1 MDFLHESFTVTLI
14 EGGSKGFSFAANVV
28 DERPPFEDILG
39 LKHFADE
46 LGSKTVAA
54 IARSRS
60 SLVSMD
66 LLIDKGGMIALF
78 TFSSKV
84 QMSQAKT
91 AVDLVIKAFPPQQRE
106 SLIRSF
112 RAFDELDRNRVVA
125 MATLGSLRPYVPKEK
140 EESEEKSGAIFY
152 LPGERNPDPKFA
164 SVEAYCLALEE
175 EERIEKA
182 SLVEE
187 SWQHT
192 LALTDTASF
201 SGTLAIQRAKV
212 DWVEMAQKFATISIL
227 SVGSCKLTYIRCH
240 REARRVLLLA
250 SAVKSHPTL
259 SDVCQVAATLAEAGA
274 LPSPLQD
281 RVVKSEFMKRCI
293 AVLKTTHPSAEYDVK
308 KLPFKDQRN
317 IIVALGGAS
326 GCEDCPAPAEYY
338 YHWDHKLRCWS
349 RQSYPASAP
358 TSSLPETLALC
369 ERCYNTNPWSCTL
382 CRRRDTFTACRGTH
396 PIPNGIGFHGDY
408 KIQYHVE
415 CSCGGAFRQHRFD
428 KWLEPGARSPLQL
441 NALAA
446 QCREHFRNQRLE
458 NDDAMRDR
466 VEAAAKRQRL
476 S

>member
-1 MDFLHESFTVTLI
+1 MDFLQELFTLTPGEI
-14 EGGSKGFSFAANVV
+14 GSKHDSFAADVMNVRPSF
-28 DERPPFEDILG
+28 DEILG
-39 LKHFADE
+39 FQEITVELKV
-46 LGSKTVAA
+46 KMIAA
-54 IARSRS
+54 VARSKS
-60 SLVSMD
+60 TLVSVD
-66 LLIDKGGMIALF
+66 LLMDTAGMIAVF
-78 TFSSKV
+78 TFSALVPSGP
-84 QMSQAKT
+84 AKLT
-91 AVDLVIKAFPPQQRE
+91 VDTIIQAFPKQQRDTM
-106 SLIRSF
+106 LLSF
-112 RAFDELDRNRVVA
+112 RPLDELDKLRFDA
-125 MATLGSLRPYVPKEK
+125 MQTVRSLRPCVPKAK
-140 EESEEKSGAIFY
+140 EESEEESKIFY

-164 SVEAYCLALEE
+164 SVEAYCLALEG

-192 LALTDTASF
+192 LALTDIAAG
-201 SGTLAIQRAKV
+201 SGTLAIQRAKLE
-212 DWVEMAQKFATISIL
+212 WVETAQKFATISIL

-240 REARRVLLLA
+240 REARRVLLLS

-274 LPSPLQD
+274 LPSPLLN